1 MDVAWL
7 AKRIKGEIT
16 DTPEV
21 LITKTNSM
29 LSLIDEII
37 SNIRRISADL
47 RPNVLDYF
55 GLIPSIEWQTEE
67 YKKRT
72 ELQCEFTT
80 NATNINFKPE
90 INSSIFRIFQ
100 EAFTNIIRHSKAT
113 KVTINILEKTDT
125 LRLEIS
131 DNGIGINEALLS
143 DDNSLGII
151 GMKERTLQFH
161 GQLNI
166 EKISEGGTK
175 LTLAIPKP
183 GKN

>member
-1 MDVAWL
+1 
-7 AKRIKGEIT
+7 
-16 DTPEV
+16 
-21 LITKTNSM
+21 M
-29 LSLIDEII
+29 LSLIDGII
-37 SNIRRISADL
+37 NNVRRISADL
-47 RPNVLDYF
+47 RPDVLDYF

-80 NATNINFKPE
+80 NVTNINFKPE

-100 EAFTNIIRHSKAT
+100 EAFTNIIRHSGAT
-113 KVTINILEKTDT
+113 KVIINIIEETDI
-125 LRLEIS
+125 LRLEIA

-151 GMKERTLQFH
+151 GMKERTLQFN

-166 EKISEGGTK
+166 ENVSDGGTK
-175 LTLAIPKP
+175 LTLIISKP
-183 GKN
+183 DKN